1 MSVIVKTKIL
11 NSKAVSPE
19 SKTNGAAA
27 FDLTATSVRLDRANN
42 ATIFGIGLAFEIP
55 KGYAM
60 FIYPRSSSFKYNAD
74 FTNSVGV
81 IDSDYRGE
89 VHVMFKGLNVGY
101 NLGDRIAQAIVMP
114 IPEVQYVQAESLSE
128 TERGDGGFG
137 STGNK

>member
-1 MSVIVKTKIL
+1 MITVKTKIL
-11 NSKAVSPE
+11 NPKAVNPE

-27 FDLTATSVRLDRANN
+27 FDLTATSVRLDKEHYC
-42 ATIFGIGLAFEIP
+42 TIFGIGLAFEIP

-101 NLGDRIAQAIVMP
+101 SIGDRIAQAIVMP
-114 IPEVQYVQAESLSE
+114 IPEVQYIQADSLSE
-128 TERGDGGFG
+128 TERGEGGLG